1 MGKRVRAKQPHPNWK
16 GVLLG
21 GAIFLF
27 AACGGGGG
35 GGGAGGNVGGASG
48 GGIGDLS
55 LMSYSPSAQAVQVA
69 VDATLEFTFDGI
81 IDEDALN
88 EEEFSLTKGGGDPIQ
103 GTFSL
108 SNGGKTVRFQP
119 SSSMEKATDYVF
131 TLAPTICD
139 QSFRTLDQ
147 TVTISFRTFDD
158 IAPTVL
164 SSSVAQNATGVSRT
178 GSIRVSFDEVLGAS
192 TLTTDTITLKDTWGT
207 AIAVSLVQ
215 DGKDVVVSPI
225 PDLPGSKLFTL
236 KFRGGQGGV
245 KDRAGNQL
253 ASSWVLRFTTA
264 ADSSSPSL
272 LSSDPD
278 DNAIEVSPNARL
290 SFTFD
295 ESMDPGSYEPTG
307 LTLTDSG
314 LNPVPFTLGASPSK
328 RKIHLYPSVSLQP
341 GETYTVTFSAGINGL
356 TDVSGNNL
364 SQDRTV
370 SFTAGSD
377 STAPKMT
384 SSIPSAQA
392 TKVSPNVVIEL
403 WFDEPLKSST
413 VNSNTI
419 SLLKDGVKQSFT
431 AALDSSFAKLTVTPS
446 SLLSANGDYILRL
459 SGGFDGIQDKAGNP
473 LSADTDIAFRSS
485 ASTVLPSFIVSPDDG
500 AVGVPVTSKIT
511 ILANEPVDPATVDNT
526 RITLKNHLGQ
536 SIAGALSVSRG
547 NRAIIFT
554 PSSNLPSGGNLTLRI
569 QGGANG
575 LRLASGNWLSADATY
590 QYRVGYTGDTNAP
603 DLTLTLN
610 GIETNRNKG
619 LIVPTSGFTFDI
631 TAWDSYDATLDWT
644 SLDLKL
650 SGPASVPSSD
660 ELFVSGAFTAG
671 TCSIRLATED
681 ALDPGSYTIEAT
693 VKDTSGNESSKAS
706 LSFSVLAPSTEVRP
720 FERTQIVWV
729 QFDLD
734 REGKGKGDG
743 TADFDQ
749 DLFDYGLM
757 TKGDPIGRNAHMRK
771 IAMEGV
777 IAAANKA
784 YLRAADSSSKGVDSV
799 HIRLVTRK
807 PCRAPHMKMSVG
819 GQDPDGKEKR
829 GYGDEST
836 GILGRALYDYQNSTP
851 NENNSGTSP
860 GLGVFPGELFLY
872 QAKQYID
879 LYPYFITT
887 FGRTFRGLSPHMGGT
902 PAGKHSLDKKVLADD
917 FDYTS
922 ASPSEKARYDEI
934 MNAADD
940 FATVVGVVLAHEIG
954 HSLGLVAEGAPSRGL
969 HGDSSLHNLSA
980 GLKDIMSA
988 VISYESLVSYEFKFR
1003 ALNRSYLQE
1012 RTLVK

>member
-1 MGKRVRAKQPHPNWK
+1 M

-21 GAIFLF
+21 GALLLL

-35 GGGAGGNVGGASG
+35 GGTGGNVGGSSSG

-55 LMSYSPSAQAVQVA
+55 LLSYSPGAEAVQVD
-69 VDATLEFTFDGI
+69 VDATLEFTFDGV

-88 EEEFSLTKGGGDPIQ
+88 EEEFSLTKDGGSPIP
-103 GTFSL
+103 GSFSL

-119 SSSMEKATDYVF
+119 SSPMDKATDYVF

-139 QSFRTLDQ
+139 QSFRTLDK
-147 TVTISFRTFDD
+147 TVTIPFRTFDD
-158 IAPTVL
+158 IPPKVA

-178 GSIRVSFDEVLGAS
+178 GTIRVSFDEILGAS
-192 TLTTDTITLKDTWGT
+192 TLTTDTVTLKDNWGT
-207 AIAVSLVQ
+207 SIPIDILQ
-215 DGKDVVVSPI
+215 DKKDVLVTPI
-225 PDLPGSKLFTL
+225 PDLAGSKLFTL

-245 KDRAGNQL
+245 KDRAGNPL
-253 ASSWVLRFTTA
+253 ESSWVLRFTSA
-264 ADSSSPSL
+264 VDNSSPSL
-272 LSSDPD
+272 LSSDPEN
-278 DNAIEVSPNARL
+278 NAVNVSPAARL

-314 LNPVPFTLGASPSK
+314 LNPVSFTLGANASQRS
-328 RKIHLYPSVSLQP
+328 IHLYPTEPLQP
-341 GETYTVTFSAGINGL
+341 GETYTVTFSAGVNGL

-364 SQDRTV
+364 SQDLSR
-370 SFTAGSD
+370 SFTVGSD
-377 STAPKMT
+377 STAPSVT

-392 TKVSPNVVIEL
+392 DKVSPNVVIEV
-403 WFDEPLKSST
+403 WFNEPLKSST

-419 SLLKDGVKQSFT
+419 SLLEGGVKQSFS
-431 AALDSSFAKLTVTPS
+431 AALDATRAKLTVTPS
-446 SLLSANGDYILRL
+446 SLLDQNSDYILRL
-459 SGGFDGIQDKAGNP
+459 KGGFDGIQDEAGNP
-473 LSADTDIAFRSS
+473 LGGDVDISFRTSSS
-485 ASTVLPSFIVSPDDG
+485 AVLPSFIVSPDDG

-511 ILANEPVDPATVDNT
+511 ILANEAVDPATVDNS

-536 SIAGALSVSRG
+536 SISGSLSVSRG
-547 NRAIIFT
+547 KRAIIFT

-569 QGGANG
+569 QGGSQG
-575 LRLASGNWLSADATY
+575 LRLASGNWLTKDATY
-590 QYRVGYTGDTNAP
+590 QYRVGYTGDTNPP

-610 GIETNRNKG
+610 GIESNRNKG
-619 LIVPTSGFTFDI
+619 LVVPTSGFTLDI
-631 TAWDSYDATLDWT
+631 TAWDSYDAALDWT

-660 ELFVSGAFTAG
+660 ELFVLGSFTGG
-671 TCSIRLATED
+671 TCSIRLPSED

-693 VKDTSGNESSKAS
+693 IKDTSGNESSKAS
-706 LSFSVLAPSTEVRP
+706 LQFSVISPSTEVRP

-757 TKGDPIGRNAHMRK
+757 TKGDPIGRNAFMRK
-771 IAMEGV
+771 VVMDGV
-777 IAAANKA
+777 LAATNKA

-819 GQDPDGKEKR
+819 GKDPDGKEKR

-887 FGRTFRGLSPHMGGT
+887 FGRTFKGLSPHMGGT
-902 PAGKHSLDKKVLADD
+902 PAGKDSRDKKVLADD
-917 FDYTS
+917 FDYS
-922 ASPSEKARYDEI
+922 KASPSEKARYDEI

-940 FATVVGVVLAHEIG
+940 FATVVGVILAHEIG
-954 HSLGLVAEGAPSRGL
+954 HSLGLVAEGTPSKGL
-969 HGDSSLHNLSA
+969 HGDSSLHNMSA

>member
-1 MGKRVRAKQPHPNWK
+1 MGKRVMAKGPHLSWK
-16 GVLLG
+16 GVLFG
-21 GAIFLF
+21 GMLFLL

-35 GGGAGGNVGGASG
+35 AGGTGGNVGGSSG

-55 LMSYSPSAQAVQVA
+55 LVSYSPSAEAVQVA

-88 EEEFSLTKGGGDPIQ
+88 EEEFSLTKDGGEPIQ
-103 GTFSL
+103 GIFSL
-108 SNGGKTVRFQP
+108 TNGGKTVRFQP
-119 SSSMEKATDYVF
+119 ASPMEKASDYVF

-147 TVTISFRTFDD
+147 TVTIPFRTFDD

-164 SSSVAQNATGVSRT
+164 SSSVAQNATGISRT
-178 GSIRVSFDEVLGAS
+178 VSIRVSFDEVLGAS
-192 TLTTDTITLKDTWGT
+192 TLNTDTITLKDNWGT
-207 AIAVSLVQ
+207 NIAINLVQ
-215 DGKDVVVSPI
+215 DGKDVLVSPI

-245 KDRAGNQL
+245 KDRAGNPL
-253 ASSWVLRFTTA
+253 ESSWVLRFTTE
-264 ADSSSPSL
+264 ADTTSPNL
-272 LSSDPD
+272 LSSDPED
-278 DNAIEVSPNARL
+278 LAIDVSPSARL

-295 ESMDPGSYEPTG
+295 ESMAPESYEPTG

-314 LNPVPFTLGASPSK
+314 LNPVPFTLAANTTQ
-328 RKIHLYPSVSLQP
+328 RTIHIYPSASLQT

-364 SQDRTV
+364 SQEKTV
-370 SFTAGSD
+370 SFTVGSD

-384 SSIPSAQA
+384 SSIPSAKA
-392 TKVSPNVVIEL
+392 SKVSPNVVLEI
-403 WFDEPLKSST
+403 WFDEPLKST
-413 VNSNTI
+413 TINSNTI
-419 SLLKDGVKQSFT
+419 SLLKGGTKQSFT
-431 AALDSSFAKLTVTPS
+431 VALDSSLAKLTITPS
-446 SLLSANGDYILRL
+446 SPLSSSQDYILRL
-459 SGGFDGIQDKAGNP
+459 KGGFDGIQDKAGNP
-473 LSADTDIAFRSS
+473 LNGDSDIPFRSS
-485 ASTVLPSFIVSPDDG
+485 ASKVLPSFIVSPDDG

-511 ILANEPVDPATVDNT
+511 ILANEPVDPSTVDNT

-536 SIAGALSVSRG
+536 SIAGTLSVRRG
-547 NRAIIFT
+547 NRAIIFS
-554 PSSNLPSGGNLTLRI
+554 PSANLPSGSNLSLRI
-569 QGGANG
+569 KGGPEG
-575 LRLASGNWLSADATY
+575 LRLQSGNWLSSDATY

-610 GIETNRNKG
+610 DIAANRNKG
-619 LIVPTSGFTFDI
+619 LVVPTSGFTFNI
-631 TAWDSYDATLDWT
+631 TAWDSYDAALDWT

-650 SGPASVPSSD
+650 SGPGSVPSSD
-660 ELFVSGAFTAG
+660 ELFVLGSFTAG
-671 TCSIRLATED
+671 TCSIRLASED
-681 ALDPGSYTIEAT
+681 ALDPGSYTIDAT
-693 VKDTSGNESSKAS
+693 IKDTSGNESSKAS
-706 LSFSVLAPSTEVRP
+706 LSFSVIAPSTEIRP

-749 DLFDYGLM
+749 DLINYGLI
-757 TKGDPIGRNAHMRK
+757 TKGDPIGRNAFMRK
-771 IAMEGV
+771 IAIDGI

-784 YLRAADSSSKGVDSV
+784 FLRAADSSSKGVDSV

-819 GQDPDGKEKR
+819 GNDPDGKEKR
-829 GYGDEST
+829 VYGDEST

-851 NENNSGTSP
+851 NENNAGTSP

-872 QAKQYID
+872 QAKQYLD

-902 PAGKHSLDKKVLADD
+902 PAGKHSLDKKVLADG
-917 FDYTS
+917 FDYST

-940 FATVVGVVLAHEIG
+940 FATVVGVILAHEIG
-954 HSLGLVAEGAPSRGL
+954 HSLGLVAEGAPSKGL
-969 HGDSSLHNLSA
+969 HGDSSLHNLNA